1 MSGDCINNKFREET
15 AKLAKEPGVLKSGAD
30 NLLPVQTNKVTSIR
44 PAMEA
49 RESLRVERPLA
60 ELQTELTELKQRI
73 AGVHG
78 SLAERVATSLEIR
91 RKLDSA
97 NERQQKAIQR
107 LVECGESVPVSMS
120 KSLSLLQES
129 YLNAVLACVRLD
141 QRFSVAECEISA
153 LEDKRDQ
160 LAIDV
165 WRTRENIKRLTDES
179 AQFEPVFNDMQ
190 IKRAA

>member
-1 MSGDCINNKFREET
+1 MSGDCTNNKFMEE
-15 AKLAKEPGVLKSGAD
+15 AEKLAQETGALKPETVRLFS
-30 NLLPVQTNKVTSIR
+30 VQTSKVTSIK
-44 PAMEA
+44 PAMKA
-49 RESLRVERPLA
+49 RGSLVTERSLA
-60 ELQTELTELKQRI
+60 EFQIELTELEQRI
-73 AGVHG
+73 GGVHQ
-78 SLAERVATSLEIR
+78 SLAEKVTKSLKI
-91 RKLDSA
+91 KCNLDSA
-97 NERQQKAIQR
+97 KERQRKAVQR
-107 LVECGESVPVSMS
+107 LVECGESVPASVF

-165 WRTRENIKRLTDES
+165 RRTRENIKRLTDES

>member
-1 MSGDCINNKFREET
+1 M
-15 AKLAKEPGVLKSGAD
+15 
-30 NLLPVQTNKVTSIR
+30 
-44 PAMEA
+44 
-49 RESLRVERPLA
+49 ERPLA

-129 YLNAVLACVRLD
+129 YLNVAFVCGQLE
-141 QRFSVAECEISA
+141 QKYYVAECEISA
-153 LEDKRDQ
+153 LEDQRDQ
-160 LAIDV
+160 LTDDV
-165 WRTRENIKRLTDES
+165 RRIREIIEPLTDES
-179 AQFEPVFNDMQ
+179 AQCDPVVNDSQ

>member
-129 YLNAVLACVRLD
+129 YLNVAFVCGQLE
-141 QRFSVAECEISA
+141 QKYYVAECEISA
-153 LEDKRDQ
+153 LEDQRDQ
-160 LAIDV
+160 LTDDV
-165 WRTRENIKRLTDES
+165 RRIREIIEPLTDES
-179 AQFEPVFNDMQ
+179 AQCDPVVNDSQ